1 MFSNLSNPFDLAL
14 VIVGT
19 IFLLK
24 KVAEMDRY
32 LGLRVVVL
40 TSILSC
46 GVIYSVCSVSDYL
59 FPPASCVIDFTSS
72 EDQF

>member
-14 VIVGT
+14 LIVGT

-24 KVAEMDRY
+24 KVAEMDCY